1 MRRLISLLFGLS
13 IAVSL
18 FGQSQASTVT
28 IDGKL
33 NDSLWRHVRPQA
45 LAPTEAGVP
54 DGAGGTVRAIIAG
67 GYLYL
72 AAQMPE
78 PGGRVFA
85 RSVGFDP
92 VWEGGEA
99 ARNTK
104 SPRRYVY
111 GSPDGED
118 FVRFIIRVYNEN
130 DWMLQVGPFGA
141 YSVKWRWTGEHTWF
155 NSLPYKCDGF
165 MAAASVSK
173 DGWTVEA
180 AIPLNQIGTPQPGY
194 IQVRAERNRATR
206 PTVPEEWWSWPKN
219 QVTSEVATMPPG
231 HLRLS
236 NPVLRP
242 AVLCNHQPPIPVG
255 HVGSV
260 PPLHV
265 GWTDLVWREVPA
277 WSLRRNEAAGRLPLF
292 PTQVKLVQ
300 DGNTLAVLARCV
312 ESHQLIS
319 RARNRDGRVTADDS
333 FQVYLATSGSS
344 YLEYAINPAGT
355 IFDAAGHQG
364 GPRVSTPYPDWNS
377 PVRGVAWKTDGAWLA
392 RLDLPLDAIAQ
403 ALGEV
408 RVPREWRVLLV
419 RSRPGRDGE
428 PEETSVL
435 PVTQTSRNVCPARYR
450 RMELSEQ
457 SPSQLP
463 HPEFTPRTGNLA
475 FLPDRVFSA
484 EQRKQMDLADMLDRY
499 TEKRGEEMIQAEAKA
514 WEKVHTLADWE
525 RFRDSRLKALKDS
538 LQPFPER
545 APLDVHV
552 TSEYRGDGY
561 RRQNIVYQSQ
571 PGIWVTANLYL
582 PAEPREKM
590 PGIIIIHSLHGPKA
604 QFEMQDMGILWAREG
619 CAVLEMDQIGYGER
633 IQTYPWDR
641 SNYHS
646 RYTMGEQLY
655 LTGSSLMTWMYWDI
669 DRGVDLLWQRPD
681 IDQKQIIM
689 LGGVAGGGDPAAVV
703 AALDPRITA
712 DVPFNFGVVNPMHSG
727 EFGDWSSIRALRL
740 SLAGQFLPWFIC
752 ASVAPRYFVF
762 SHEIEWAIGR
772 GSGVAPGIGLMGI
785 ALADNPAWIRYQK
798 VWGLYHAT
806 DHLAEAHGFG
816 LFPGPGEAWTIG
828 PSQRRSLGP
837 TLEKWFG
844 IPVSWEDQESTRYEN
859 LAKRPSPNRQPV
871 SDLAVLTPAVAAEL
885 HEKTVAE
892 VTLAQGSEQVKAAR
906 DRLAALAPG
915 ERSDWLRANWK
926 KKMGGDIEPNPHPEA
941 TVEWTKEMPEAK
953 VEAISLVTEPG
964 IVAPLF
970 LMLPHSHDR
979 ARLPVVVGVS
989 EEGKDLFLDK
999 RGPQIEAL
1007 LESGYAVCLP
1017 DVRGTGE
1024 TSPGGLHEP
1033 DGAEI
1038 IIGAA
1043 DYMLGETLLG
1053 QRLKDLRTVLAYLR
1067 LRTELDPRRIGLW
1080 GDSFSPPNPAHILLN
1095 ESPQYQIGPQIQQL
1109 AEPLGEMLAMLGAIY
1124 EPDVKTIFVHG
1135 GLASFLSML
1144 HDGFPYVPQDVIV
1157 PDVLKLGDI
1166 GAIAAALEPRS
1177 VRLEAMV
1184 NGKDQLLREDAVRT
1198 QMAGSS
1204 GKMPAS
1210 IEIRAEEKTDGLA
1223 DWFHAH
1229 L

>member
-1 MRRLISLLFGLS
+1 MRRLVFLLFSLAIAAGLF
-13 IAVSL
+13 A
-18 FGQSQASTVT
+18 QPPASTVT

-33 NDSLWRHVRPQA
+33 NDSLWRHARPQA
-45 LAPTEAGVP
+45 MTPTEAGVP
-54 DGAGGTVRAIIAG
+54 ASMGGTIRAVIAG
-67 GYLYL
+67 SYLYL

-78 PGGRVFA
+78 PGGRVVA

-99 ARNTK
+99 ARNNK
-104 SPRRYVY
+104 APRRYVY

-118 FVRFIIRVYNEN
+118 FVRFIIRIYNEN

-141 YSVKWRWTGEHTWF
+141 YSVKWHWTGEHTWF
-155 NSLPYKCDGF
+155 ASLPYKCDGF
-165 MAAASVSK
+165 MAASSIGK

-180 AIPLNQIGTPQPGY
+180 AIPLEQIGTPQPGY
-194 IQVRAERNRATR
+194 VQVRAERNRATR
-206 PTVPEEWWSWPKN
+206 PTVPEEWWIWPKN
-219 QVTSEVATMPPG
+219 QVTSEVPTMPPG
-231 HLRLS
+231 QIRLS
-236 NPVLRP
+236 KPVFRP
-242 AVLCNHQPPIPVG
+242 AIPGNHEPPIPVG

-260 PPLHV
+260 PPLHA
-265 GWTDLVWREVPA
+265 GWTDPAWREVPA
-277 WSLRRNEAAGRLPLF
+277 WALRRNEAVGRLPMS
-292 PTQVKLVQ
+292 PTEVKLVQ
-300 DGNTLAVLARCV
+300 DGSTLAVLARCV
-312 ESHQLIS
+312 ERDRLIS

-333 FQVYLATSGSS
+333 FQVFLATSGSS
-344 YLEYAINPAGT
+344 YVEYAINPLGT
-355 IFDAAGHQG
+355 VLDAAGHQG
-364 GPRVSTPYPDWNS
+364 SPRLSRPYLDWNS
-377 PVRGVAWKTDGAWLA
+377 PVQGASWKGNGVWLA
-392 RLDLPLDAIAQ
+392 RLNLPLKAIAQ
-403 ALGEV
+403 VLGEV
-408 RVPREWRVLLV
+408 RVPRDWRILLV

-428 PEETSVL
+428 PGETSVL
-435 PVTQTSRNVCPARYR
+435 PITQTPPNVCTARYR

-457 SPSQLP
+457 APSQLP
-463 HPEFTPRTGNLA
+463 HPNFPERTGNLA
-475 FLPDRVFSA
+475 FLPGRVFSA
-484 EQRKQMDLADMLDRY
+484 GKRKQMGLAHMLQRY
-499 TEKRGEEMIQAEAKA
+499 SDKRGEKMIEAEAQA

-525 RFRDSRLKALKDS
+525 KFRDTRLKALKDS
-538 LQPFPER
+538 LEPFPAR
-545 APLDVHV
+545 APLNVHV

-582 PAEPREKM
+582 PAEPKEQM
-590 PGIIIIHSLHGPKA
+590 PGIIIIHSLHGPKT

-641 SNYHS
+641 SSYHS

-681 IDQKQIIM
+681 IDKKRIIM

-703 AALDPRITA
+703 AALDPRIAA
-712 DVPFNFGVVNPMHSG
+712 DVPFNFGVVNPMRSA
-727 EFGDWSSIRALRL
+727 EFGDWSSIRALRQ
-740 SLAGQFLPWFIC
+740 SLADQFLPWFIC

-772 GSGVAPGIGLMGI
+772 GSGIAPGIGPMGI
-785 ALADNPAWIRYQK
+785 ELAQNPAWIRYRK
-798 VWGLYHAT
+798 VWGFYNAT
-806 DHLAEAHGFG
+806 DRLAEAHGFG
-816 LFPGPGEAWTIG
+816 PFPGPGEAWTIG
-828 PSQRRSLGP
+828 PSQRRSLDP

-844 IPVSWEDQESTRYEN
+844 IPIPWEDQESTQYEN
-859 LAKRPSPNRQPV
+859 LAKRPHPKRQPV
-871 SDLAVLTPAVAAEL
+871 SDLAVLTPDVAAEL

-892 VTLAQGSEQVKAAR
+892 LTLAQGQMQVKASR
-906 DRLAALAPG
+906 DKLATMTPA
-915 ERSDWLRANWK
+915 EQSDWLRVHWK

-941 TVEWTKEMPEAK
+941 TVEWTKEMPNAK
-953 VEAISLVTEPG
+953 VEAISLTTEPG
-964 IVAPLF
+964 IVVPLL
-970 LMLPHSHDR
+970 LMLPHSR
-979 ARLPVVVGVS
+979 GQARLPMVVGVS
-989 EEGKDLFLDK
+989 EGGKDLFVDK
-999 RGPQIEAL
+999 RSEQIEAL

-1024 TSPGGLHEP
+1024 TSPGGLHDP
-1033 DGAEI
+1033 GGPQI

-1053 QRLKDLRTVLAYLR
+1053 QRLKDLRTVLVYLGR
-1067 LRTELDPRRIGLW
+1067 RTELDPQRIGLW

-1095 ESPQYQIGPQIQQL
+1095 ELPQYQIGPQIEQL
-1109 AEPLGEMLAMLGAIY
+1109 AEPLGGMLAMLGALY
-1124 EPDVKTIFVHG
+1124 KPDVKTIFVHG
-1135 GLASFLSML
+1135 GLTSFLSML

-1157 PDVLKLGDI
+1157 PGVLELGDI
-1166 GAIAAALEPRS
+1166 GAVADSLAPRP

-1184 NGKDQLLREDAVRT
+1184 NGKNQLLPEDAVRT

-1210 IEIRAEEKTDGLA
+1210 VEIRAGEKTYGLT